1 MVKHMTKNDY
11 ETWTRI
17 NKASKSQVVDA
28 IIELLEDETIRQY
41 WTVEDHCIIEMFKKM
56 NDRKMDNTLFN
67 TKKEL
72 LEFGVPEKDIVKVV

>member
-1 MVKHMTKNDY
+1 MAKHMTKNDY

-56 NDRKMDNTLFN
+56 NNRKMDNTLFN
-67 TKKEL
+67 TKKEPVSYTHL
-72 LEFGVPEKDIVKVV
+72 TLPTNREV